1 MGVEYQ
7 IDMSL
12 FESINEDGHTDVASA
27 KRKVM
32 IMVQDSNIL
41 LNKLN
46 GMNKEDS
53 LPSWWTDKITLS
65 QNYLAKSNRLYN

>member
-12 FESINEDGHTDVASA
+12 FESINEDGHTDVASS

-32 IMVQDSNIL
+32 IMV
-41 LNKLN
+41 
-46 GMNKEDS
+46 EDS
-53 LPSWWTDKITLS
+53 HKYTIEQIKWNEQRRFITELVD
-65 QNYLAKSNRLYN
+65 R